1 MNVHFITSVGS
12 AVSFTRSDLPLS
24 PASLQPLSKCTVFMD
39 LPCVQLEEAEAFLK
53 AAGVEL
59 PIGAAQKKSKH
70 KEKDNKKKHKKHKKD
85 RDGNKGQ

>member
-1 MNVHFITSVGS
+1 M
-12 AVSFTRSDLPLS
+12 
-24 PASLQPLSKCTVFMD
+24 
-39 LPCVQLEEAEAFLK
+39 QLEEAEAFLK